1 MVNQFFRSFCKE
13 LCQNSKIRLFVSDQ
27 ITYTVTKTQ
36 RWVRRSFCKS
46 PEICPFVYFIFYFYG
61 NFVRYQESYFRYVS
75 EEWKYLLIFWSKY
88 ECFLKIRNTFILSQK
103 GPFGDGIPSIH
114 FMLLDKRHLFA
125 VGCLSVTSN
134 VSLTLLYT
142 STWLFIKRLRDYQLL
157 LYVLS
162 CCFLY
167 LRRTV
172 HVFALWS
179 CNKATADKV
188 FVWSLLL
195 EVIPKWIN
203 EEW

>member
-1 MVNQFFRSFCKE
+1 MK
-13 LCQNSKIRLFVSDQ
+13 
-27 ITYTVTKTQ
+27 
-36 RWVRRSFCKS
+36 RWKS
-46 PEICPFVYFIFYFYG
+46 CILYSIFKVFLLHLHFILG
-61 NFVRYQESYFRYVS
+61 LKKSCV
-75 EEWKYLLIFWSKY
+75 LIFWSKN
-88 ECFLKIRNTFILSQK
+88 ECFLKIQNAFVFIQK
-103 GPFGDGIPSIH
+103 GPFGVRIRSIH

-195 EVIPKWIN
+195 EL
-203 EEW
+203 